1 MMREPSRNQQLKMFD
16 MSKEQL
22 RLERLTVARVE
33 ELKAATYTEDTK
45 RISQAQELAVEA
57 FRDQMDGLV
66 AQQLYG
72 LSVVRPR

>member
-1 MMREPSRNQQLKMFD
+1 MREPSRNQQIKMFE

-22 RLERLTVARVE
+22 RLERLAAARVE
-33 ELKAATYTEDTK
+33 ELRAATYTEDTK

-57 FRDQMDGLV
+57 FRDQLDGLV

-72 LSVVRPR
+72 LAVVRPR

>member
-1 MMREPSRNQQLKMFD
+1 MREASHNQQMKMFE

-57 FRDQMDGLV
+57 FRDQLDGLV

-72 LSVVRPR
+72 ISTVRPR

>member
-1 MMREPSRNQQLKMFD
+1 MMREPSRNQQRKMFD